1 MLVKRVVLL
10 DFRLTVLLLLSL
22 LLQACSATTQVRSTD
37 PRFSHVVN
45 YKDTLSDDHPDHLKQ
60 LFFIPE
66 DFKNE
71 VKNKFGNFSSKNRA
85 AKELGHWLIRPDGFG
100 LKYDLKANLIPSH
113 ALEEKLGNCLSFTL
127 LIIELADSLG
137 ITIEAN
143 QVDLPGSWG
152 ESGDEDFVFYR
163 HLNGIMKVGGDT
175 QILDLAIE
183 DYNFAYPQRVISKQ
197 QSAALM
203 YSNKGVDALRENDLE
218 TAEHYLKLSISY
230 FPENADMWVNYGA
243 LQKAQKDYQLAEA
256 SYLQAL
262 KISDKNNLAASN
274 LERLYTN
281 QGEEGKA
288 QLFAKKAE
296 RARNKNPYYLFK
308 NAKQHFYD
316 QDYDLALKTVKKSI
330 RYHKKDHR
338 FYALRS
344 MIYQAQRNY
353 FQALKDLARAT
364 TVADQEDDRDRYKE
378 RAQAIVA
385 QLESGDAVEDKVKL
399 TTKQDARAASN
410 ERRARTVICNARLQ
424 C

>member
-1 MLVKRVVLL
+1 MLE
-10 DFRLTVLLLLSL
+10 FRLTVLLLLSL

-37 PRFSHVVN
+37 PRFDHVIN
-45 YKDTLSDDHPDHLKQ
+45 YKDTLSEDHPDHLKQ
-60 LFFIPE
+60 LFYIPE
-66 DFKNE
+66 DFKDE
-71 VKNKFGNFSSKNRA
+71 VKNKFGHYSSHNRA

-100 LKYDLKANLIPSH
+100 LKYDIEANLIPSQ

-143 QVDLPGSWG
+143 QVDLPGIWG

-163 HLNGIMKVGGDT
+163 HVNGIMTIGANT

-203 YSNKGVDALRENDLE
+203 YSNKGVDSLRENDIE
-218 TAEHYLKLSISY
+218 TADHYMKLSISY

-243 LQKAQKDYQLAEA
+243 LQKAQNDYELAEA

-274 LERLYTN
+274 LERLYTS
-281 QGEEGKA
+281 QGQVDKA
-288 QLFAKKAE
+288 KLFAKKAE
-296 RARNKNPYYLFK
+296 KARKKNPYYLFK
-308 NAKQHFYD
+308 NAKQHFFD
-316 QDYDLALKTVKKSI
+316 QDYDLALATVNKSI

-344 MIYQAQRNY
+344 VIHRAQKSY
-353 FQALKDLARAT
+353 FEALKDLARAT
-364 TVADQEDDRDRYKE
+364 KIANHEGDRNRYQRK
-378 RAQAIVA
+378 AQVIVA
-385 QLESGDAVEDKVKL
+385 RLESGDAIEDKVKL
-399 TTKQDARAASN
+399 TIKPDSRDNPSNGSANRIVCTQSQDCG
-410 ERRARTVICNARLQ
+410 EF
-424 C
+424 